1 MKEPIT
7 VYVQVK
13 ASENLPIGTAT
24 AKKGEFTGQLQIRK
38 DGAYFYYEN
47 TILDYEFSDP
57 RLYEFEWLK
66 PQELITFTK
75 DEWSEQEKAAELFQQ
90 TIDNQTNIIIEKDD
104 EIARL
109 KGLIEDQFLKGLRG
123 WGNSDQRQQVLQEF
137 KIENKL

>member
-1 MKEPIT
+1 MKEAIT
-7 VYVQVK
+7 VYVRVK

-75 DEWSEQEKAAELFQQ
+75 EEWSEVRNVIEGARVALPVLENILNVTGLKLGKDVARKM
-90 TIDNQTNIIIEKDD
+90 IDAI
-104 EIARL
+104 
-109 KGLIEDQFLKGLRG
+109 
-123 WGNSDQRQQVLQEF
+123 S
-137 KIENKL
+137 KLNNL

>member
-7 VYVQVK
+7 VYTWVK
-13 ASENLPIGTAT
+13 TSESLPIGKVTAR
-24 AKKGEFTGQLQIRK
+24 KGAFTGELQIRK

-75 DEWSEQEKAAELFQQ
+75 EEWSEYEKK
-90 TIDNQTNIIIEKDD
+90 IS
-104 EIARL
+104 RL
-109 KGLIEDQFLKGLRG
+109 KELRRLHINPYNLGDMGEISELINNL
-123 WGNSDQRQQVLQEF
+123 
-137 KIENKL
+137 